1 MQKQLRLLNFQRPIL
16 KGGPKRMKFC
26 VALVL
31 SLFSS
36 FGNAGVNSDIKVNI
50 EEPNDALPYTGI
62 SNIRGWSVAPSGIEK
77 VEVYIDGDFAFN
89 VPMGGP
95 RGDVESAYPDYLGSA
110 DAGFSSA
117 FNYKL
122 LDPGIHT
129 MLVRAYDRDGDY
141 NERSVNFETSG
152 YSKPYVEFEDVD
164 LTTLEAVYFFGKQGL
179 MLEGATVGDE
189 RWNIYTMFD
198 PAAQDFRTIV
208 TEKYSDD
215 VEVGACE
222 PVDGIWSGYM
232 SGTQSA
238 SGGGYYS
245 SDSYYI
251 NRAYLIEQSGCD
263 LTITIDAPEYLP
275 MNGSIVGSEIT
286 VSGQP
291 ASKSRFNAEFQDFL
305 YYNGIIGTPYVRT
318 ITLDGRGTVDG
329 SSIYLEYSIR
339 ATGSVSTSEGT
350 IAFEYRDDGYGTV
363 YLR

>member
-1 MQKQLRLLNFQRPIL
+1 
-16 KGGPKRMKFC
+16 
-26 VALVL
+26 
-31 SLFSS
+31 
-36 FGNAGVNSDIKVNI
+36 
-50 EEPNDALPYTGI
+50 
-62 SNIRGWSVAPSGIEK
+62 
-77 VEVYIDGDFAFN
+77 
-89 VPMGGP
+89 
-95 RGDVESAYPDYLGSA
+95 
-110 DAGFSSA
+110 
-117 FNYKL
+117 
-122 LDPGIHT
+122 
-129 MLVRAYDRDGDY
+129 
-141 NERSVNFETSG
+141 
-152 YSKPYVEFEDVD
+152 
-164 LTTLEAVYFFGKQGL
+164 
-179 MLEGATVGDE
+179 
-189 RWNIYTMFD
+189 MFD

-208 TEKYSDD
+208 AEKYSDD

-222 PVDGIWSGYM
+222 TVDGIWSGYM

-238 SGGGYYS
+238 SGGGCYS

-291 ASKSRFNAEFQDFL
+291 ASADLTQSSKTFFTTTVL
-305 YYNGIIGTPYVRT
+305 
-318 ITLDGRGTVDG
+318 LGRRMYAPLLWMVEGRDG